1 MRAAVLRNTGDEKL
15 EIHDDVELGP
25 VGPGEV
31 KVKIHATGVC
41 HSDVSGMNGTIP
53 QPAPFVP
60 GHEGA
65 GVVAEVGE
73 GVTSVAPGDHVIIAW
88 SAPCG
93 TCKFCVDRKQPNLC
107 INIQFAAGATI
118 HFQQGGSPIFGFAG
132 VGTWAEELIVP
143 QQGVVKI
150 DPDTPHEI
158 ASLVGCGVMTGVG
171 AALNTAEVTPGSSV
185 VVFGCGGVGISAIQ
199 GARVAGASEIVAVDL
214 VDSKLEDAKRF
225 GATHAV
231 KPDELDSVRASV
243 TGGDGFDY
251 AFEAI
256 GLPQTMRAAYDTIR
270 RGGTACIIGV
280 GGLDKTISFNAF
292 ELFFDEKT
300 IKGSYYGSADV
311 RSDFSRMLNL
321 WKNGR
326 LDLEGMIS
334 KKIHID
340 DVNDAVADL
349 KAGTVIRSVITFNDG
364 TAPAAA
370 AESEA
375 SATT

>member
-15 EIHDDVELGP
+15 EIRDDITLTP

-73 GVTSVAPGDHVIIAW
+73 GVTSVQSGDHVIIAW
-88 SAPCG
+88 NPPCG
-93 TCKFCVDRKQPNLC
+93 SCAFCVDRKQPNLC
-107 INIQFAAGATI
+107 LNLLFSVGATT
-118 HFQQGGSPIFGFAG
+118 HYLQDGSPIFGFTG
-132 VGTWAEELIVP
+132 TGTWSEEMIVP
-143 QQGVVKI
+143 HQSVVKI
-150 DPDTPHEI
+150 ESDVPHEI

-171 AALNTAEVTPGSSV
+171 AAINTAKVTPGSSV
-185 VVFGCGGVGISAIQ
+185 VVFGCGGVGIAAIQ

-214 VDSKLEDAKRF
+214 VDSKLEDAQRF

-231 KPDELDSVRASV
+231 KPDELDGAKATI

-256 GLPQTMRAAYDTIR
+256 GLPQTMRNAYDVTR
-270 RGGTACIIGV
+270 RGGTTCIIGV
-280 GGLDKTISFNAF
+280 GSAAQTVTFNAF

-311 RSDFSRMLNL
+311 RSDFARILNL
-321 WKNGR
+321 WKHGR
-326 LDLEGMIS
+326 VDLEGMIS
-334 KKIHID
+334 KKITID
-340 DVNDAVADL
+340 GVNDAVADL
-349 KAGTVIRSVITFNDG
+349 KAGTVIRSVITFPEATSG
-364 TAPAAA
+364 AAA
-370 AESEA
+370 DTA
-375 SATT
+375 ATAAT

>member
-1 MRAAVLRNTGDEKL
+1 MRAAVLRTTGDEKL
-15 EIHDDVELGP
+15 EIRDDVELGP

-93 TCKFCVDRKQPNLC
+93 TCTFCIDRKQPNLC
-107 INIQFAAGATI
+107 VNIQFAAGATP
-118 HFQQGGSPIFGFAG
+118 HFLQGGSPVFGFAG

-150 DPDTPHEI
+150 DPDTPHEV

-171 AALNTAEVTPGSSV
+171 AALNTAKVAPGSSV

-199 GARVAGASEIVAVDL
+199 GARGASEIVAVDV
-214 VDSKLEDAKRF
+214 VDSKLEDAQRF

-231 KPDELDSVRASV
+231 KPDELDSIKASV

-256 GLPQTMRAAYDTIR
+256 GLPQTMRSAYDVIR

-349 KAGTVIRSVITFNDG
+349 KAGTVIRSVITFDNG
-364 TAPAAA
+364 SAPAA

>member
-15 EIHDDVELGP
+15 EIRDDVELAPIGP
-25 VGPGEV
+25 NDV
-31 KVKIHATGVC
+31 KVKIEATGVC

-73 GVTSVAPGDHVIIAW
+73 NVTNVAPGDHVIIAW

-93 TCKFCVDRKQPNLC
+93 SCKYCVDRKQPNLC
-107 INIQFAAGATI
+107 FNVQMVASMTPRFVLD
-118 HFQQGGSPIFGFAG
+118 GGPLVGFAG
-132 VGTWAEELIVP
+132 CGTWSEHMVMP

-150 DPDTPHEI
+150 DPETPHEI
-158 ASLVGCGVMTGVG
+158 ASLV
-171 AALNTAEVTPGSSV
+171 
-185 VVFGCGGVGISAIQ
+185 GCGGVGISAIQ

-214 VDSKLEDAKRF
+214 VDSKLEDAQRF

-231 KPDELDSVRASV
+231 KPDDLDSAKTSI

-256 GLPQTMRAAYDTIR
+256 GLPVTMRSAYDVTR
-270 RGGTACIIGV
+270 RGGTTCIIGV
-280 GGLDKTISFNAF
+280 GAPTETVSLSAF
-292 ELFFDEKT
+292 ELFFNEKT
-300 IKGSYYGSADV
+300 LVGSYYGSADV

-326 LDLEGMIS
+326 LDLDGMVS
-334 KKIHID
+334 KKIAID
-340 DVNDAVADL
+340 DVNDAVSDL
-349 KAGTVIRSVITFNDG
+349 KAGTVIRSVITF
-364 TAPAAA
+364 
-370 AESEA
+370 
-375 SATT
+375 

>member
-1 MRAAVLRNTGDEKL
+1 MRAAVLRNTGDDKL
-15 EIHDDVELGP
+15 EIRDDVELGP

-88 SAPCG
+88 SPPCG
-93 TCKFCVDRKQPNLC
+93 SCRFCIDRKQPNLC
-107 INIQFAAGATI
+107 INIQFTASAIT
-118 HFQQGGSPIFGFAG
+118 HFTQGGSPIFGFAG
-132 VGTWAEELIVP
+132 SGTWAEEMIMP

-150 DPDTPHEI
+150 DPATPHEI

-171 AALNTAEVTPGSSV
+171 AALNTAKVTPGSSV
-185 VVFGCGGVGISAIQ
+185 VVFGC
-199 GARVAGASEIVAVDL
+199 
-214 VDSKLEDAKRF
+214 
-225 GATHAV
+225 
-231 KPDELDSVRASV
+231 
-243 TGGDGFDY
+243 GGDGFDY

-334 KKIHID
+334 KKIGIE

-349 KAGTVIRSVITFNDG
+349 KAGTVIRSVITFDPASSEPTRPG
-364 TAPAAA
+364 TAAAT
-370 AESEA
+370 A
-375 SATT
+375 S

>member
-15 EIHDDVELGP
+15 EIRDDVELGP

-31 KVKIHATGVC
+31 KVKIEATGVC

-65 GVVAEVGE
+65 GIVAEVGE
-73 GVTSVAPGDHVIIAW
+73 GVAGVQPGDHIIVAW

-93 TCKFCVDRKQPNLC
+93 ECRFCIDRKQPNLC
-107 INIQFAAGATI
+107 INIQFGAAARP
-118 HFQQGGSPIFGFAG
+118 HFSQGGAPLAGFAG
-132 VGTWAEELIVP
+132 TGTWAEEIILP

-171 AALNTAEVTPGSSV
+171 AALNTAKVTPGSSV

-214 VDSKLEDAKRF
+214 VDSKLEDAQRF

-231 KPDELDSVRASV
+231 KPDGVDSAKASI
-243 TGGDGFDY
+243 TGGDGFDF

-256 GLPQTMRAAYDTIR
+256 GLPQTMRAAYDATR
-270 RGGTACIIGV
+270 RGGVTTVIGV
-280 GGLDKTISFNAF
+280 GGLDKQLTFNAF

-300 IKGSYYGSADV
+300 LKGSYYGSADV
-311 RSDFSRMLNL
+311 RSDFARMLNL

-334 KKIHID
+334 RRIAID
-340 DVNDAVADL
+340 DVNDAVSDL
-349 KAGTVIRSVITFNDG
+349 IAGTVIRSVISF
-364 TAPAAA
+364 
-370 AESEA
+370 
-375 SATT
+375 

>member
-1 MRAAVLRNTGDEKL
+1 MRAAVLRNTGDDKL
-15 EIHDDVELGP
+15 EIRDDVELGP
-25 VGPGEV
+25 VGPNDV
-31 KVKIHATGVC
+31 KVKIEATGVC

-73 GVTSVAPGDHVIIAW
+73 AVTNVKEGDHVIIAW

-107 INIQFAAGATI
+107 FNVQMVAAATPR
-118 HFQQGGSPIFGFAG
+118 FVLDGGPLVGFAG
-132 VGTWAEELIVP
+132 CGTWAEQMIMP
-143 QQGVVKI
+143 SQGVVKI

-171 AALNTAEVTPGSSV
+171 AALNTAKVTPGSSV

-214 VDSKLEDAKRF
+214 VDSKLEDAQRF

-231 KPDELDSVRASV
+231 KPDELDSAKASI

-256 GLPQTMRAAYDTIR
+256 GLPVTMRSAYDATR
-270 RGGTACIIGV
+270 RGGTTCIIGV
-280 GGLDKTISFNAF
+280 GAPTETVSLSAF
-292 ELFFDEKT
+292 ELFFNEKT
-300 IKGSYYGSADV
+300 LVGSYYGSADV
-311 RSDFSRMLNL
+311 RSDFARMLGL

-326 LDLEGMIS
+326 LDLDGMVTKRIA
-334 KKIHID
+334 ID
-340 DVNDAVADL
+340 DVNEAVADL
-349 KAGTVIRSVITFNDG
+349 KAGTVIRSVITF
-364 TAPAAA
+364 
-370 AESEA
+370 
-375 SATT
+375 

>member
-15 EIHDDVELGP
+15 EIVDDLELGP

-73 GVTSVAPGDHVIIAW
+73 GVTAVQPGDHVIIAW

-107 INIQFAAGATI
+107 VNVQMAAFGAM
-118 HFQQGGSPIFGFAG
+118 HFSQGGTPIFGFAG
-132 VGTWAEELIVP
+132 SGTWAEEMIMP

-150 DPDTPHEI
+150 DPATPHEI

-171 AALNTAEVTPGSSV
+171 AALNTAKVTPGSSV

-199 GARVAGASEIVAVDL
+199 GAKVAGASEIVAVDL
-214 VDSKLEDAKRF
+214 VDSKLEDAQRF

-231 KPDELDSVRASV
+231 KPDELESAKASI

-256 GLPQTMRAAYDTIR
+256 GLPQTMRQAVQSLGVMGRAVIAGISERPLEIDTYR
-270 RGGTACIIGV
+270 ELLGNEAEIIGSNDHLFQELPV
-280 GGLDKTISFNAF
+280 LLELARRRALDTSRVVTRVVPLEAGAINQALD
-292 ELFFDEKT
+292 ELEHF
-300 IKGSYYGSADV
+300 GSGV
-311 RSDFSRMLNL
+311 R
-321 WKNGR
+321 
-326 LDLEGMIS
+326 
-334 KKIHID
+334 
-340 DVNDAVADL
+340 
-349 KAGTVIRSVITFNDG
+349 TVIV
-364 TAPAAA
+364 P
-370 AESEA
+370 
-375 SATT
+375 